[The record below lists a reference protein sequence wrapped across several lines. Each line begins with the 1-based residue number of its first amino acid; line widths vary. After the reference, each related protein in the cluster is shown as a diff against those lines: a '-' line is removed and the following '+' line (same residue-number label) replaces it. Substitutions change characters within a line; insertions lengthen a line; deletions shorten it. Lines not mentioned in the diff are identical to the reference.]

1 MFRKKQQTQSE
12 QQFHLAADYIRR
24 KICLGEYQPGQTLP
38 SMETLGKELGLHR
51 NTIDRGMKLL
61 RKEKLISG
69 RFGGGTIV
77 CTKLP
82 PGLKKVALLLPDA
95 DSVHWQRVAKAIGF
109 RLQCADLEMDILRHH
124 GSARTF
130 RKQVNKL
137 AAGRYAGA
145 MISASPEQINTY
157 MPLTALVEN
166 GFPITFIGSGLAGVG
181 CRRVDDGDFAG
192 AYLGTRHLLECRF
205 KYIGMIGCP
214 YCNGSEFLRGGRK
227 ALNEFNREPMA
238 AEYAKNEKAALSRLE
253 SWLEADD
260 IRLDS
265 VFFQRSEHAQ
275 KAFSY
280 LQARGVQI
288 GGGIGVITFDDTQF
302 HRLTI
307 PSPTVIRRYPER
319 LGGRVADMFVEQ
331 LSAQPEHRNCAK
343 TIEADISLEFGRSTG
358 DHCRRMR
365 PSAIDPYGG
374 RREFE
379 MPDGTRI
386 PY

>member
-1 MFRKKQQTQSE
+1 MMNKNQKSNLVPPFRHIADYLRKKI
-12 QQFHLAADYIRR
+12 HH
-24 KICLGEYQPGQTLP
+24 GEYAPGQMLP
-38 SMETLGKELGLHR
+38 TMKEIANRFKVHR
-51 NTIDRGMKLL
+51 HTVESGIKLL
-61 RKEKLISG
+61 ENENLVISRPGSGTMVKES
-69 RFGGGTIV
+69 F
-77 CTKLP
+77 
-82 PGLKKVALLLPDA
+82 KKVALLLPDA

-109 RLQCADLEMDILRHH
+109 RLQCADLEIDILRHH

-166 GFPITFIGSGLAGVG
+166 GFPVTFIGSGLAGVG

-214 YCNGSEFLRGGRK
+214 YCNGGEFLRGGRK
-227 ALNEFNREPMA
+227 ALSEFNREPVA
-238 AEYAKNEKAALSRLE
+238 TEYAKNEKAALSRLE

-275 KAFSY
+275 KAFGY
-280 LQARGVQI
+280 LQARGIQI

-331 LSAQPEHRNCAK
+331 LSAQPEHRSCAK
-343 TIEADISLEFGRSTG
+343 TIEADIGLEFGRSTG

-365 PSAIDPYGG
+365 SSAPV
-374 RREFE
+374 F
-379 MPDGTRI
+379 RI
-386 PY
+386 EIGAKGSTF